1 MTSYFYDRK
10 QLRRKFIGLNSVLRE
25 KGRPQ
30 INNLSI
36 HLKKSG
42 KTQKNNCPSCKKK
55 ENEKNNKKYK
65 MIKQKVSAHKQQQK
79 MLIFGSFKILI
90 ILLKLKQDLK
100 RVSTI
105 IISYKKKS
113 YHQIPQAYKRYSE
126 NVLLY
131 TL

>member
-1 MTSYFYDRK
+1 MK
-10 QLRRKFIGLNSVLRE
+10 
-25 KGRPQ
+25 
-30 INNLSI
+30 
-36 HLKKSG
+36 
-42 KTQKNNCPSCKKK
+42 
-55 ENEKNNKKYK
+55 KNNKKYK